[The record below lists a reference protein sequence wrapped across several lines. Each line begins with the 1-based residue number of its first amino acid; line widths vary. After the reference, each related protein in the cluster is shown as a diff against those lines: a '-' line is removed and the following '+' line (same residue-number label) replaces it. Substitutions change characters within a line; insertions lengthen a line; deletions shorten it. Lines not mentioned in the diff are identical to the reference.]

1 MIERPRIEEFVR
13 LFTSHEARLRGF
25 AISLIPN
32 WADAEEVM
40 QQASMAMWTKFAEFQ
55 SGTNFFAWAS
65 RIVYLEAMRFRQTQA
80 RDRVRFSDA
89 FCRAV
94 ARIALTVS
102 EDLADR
108 EKALSN
114 CLAKLKPAE
123 RELIHRRYEDGGSVE
138 ALAKAMGRS
147 DDAIYG
153 ALRRI
158 RRQLFDCIT
167 RTLRAG
173 ERYAT

>member
-1 MIERPRIEEFVR
+1 MIDRPRIGEFVR

-25 AISLIPN
+25 AISLIPH

-40 QQASMAMWTKFAEFQ
+40 QQASMAMWTKFDEFQ

-65 RIVYLEAMRFRQTQA
+65 RIVYLEAMRLRQNQA
-80 RDRVRFSDA
+80 RGRVRFSDA

-94 ARIALTVS
+94 AKVANDVS
-102 EDLADR
+102 DDLPDR
-108 EKALSN
+108 EQALSD
-114 CLAKLKPAE
+114 CLGKLKPDE
-123 RELIHRRYEDGGSVE
+123 RELVRRRYEDGGSVE
-138 ALAKAMGRS
+138 SLAATLGRTE
-147 DDAIYG
+147 DAIYA

-173 ERYAT
+173 KRYAT